1 MPNPNKKIGPKARTT
16 KSRMGKRALMQ
27 VDPMTGMPVA
37 QPGSTPMF
45 PVSEGANAGST
56 DKFNPL
62 TNQYAMADPLANAA
76 YASQPMPALAQT
88 MSLEEKQRTLLP
100 KEGSIGTPAP
110 TKGVKTEVIKPKMS
124 MEMKSKPLPPERQ
137 VKTGVLDPTMQMK
150 KVITPLPP
158 TQDTLNY
165 RQMAVGR
172 RALNQEKDAAQIIT
186 QNIGPEIMRGAA
198 NLIPGVPIAKAA
210 SELGNSASNV
220 LNKIRQGA
228 KKHFEEKDPALKQK
242 PIPKDATG
250 LQELAK
256 SGPKGEAAVENMG
269 YNPNALARMRGNG
282 MYKKN
287 CGYKK

>member
-37 QPGSTPMF
+37 QPSSTPMF

-56 DKFNPL
+56 AKFNPMM
-62 TNQYAMADPLANAA
+62 NQYAMADPLANAA
-76 YASQPMPALAQT
+76 YASQPTPALAQT
-88 MSLEEKQRTLLP
+88 MSLETKQRVLLP
-100 KEGSIGTPAP
+100 KEGSITTPAP
-110 TKGVKTEVIKPKMS
+110 KKGI
-124 MEMKSKPLPPERQ
+124 
-137 VKTGVLDPTMQMK
+137 KTGVLDPTMQMK
-150 KVITPLPP
+150 KVTKPLPP
-158 TQDTLNY
+158 AQDTLNY

-186 QNIGPEIMRGAA
+186 QNIGPEIMSGAA

-242 PIPKDATG
+242 AIPEDATG

-256 SGPKGEAAVENMG
+256 SGPKGKAAVEKMG